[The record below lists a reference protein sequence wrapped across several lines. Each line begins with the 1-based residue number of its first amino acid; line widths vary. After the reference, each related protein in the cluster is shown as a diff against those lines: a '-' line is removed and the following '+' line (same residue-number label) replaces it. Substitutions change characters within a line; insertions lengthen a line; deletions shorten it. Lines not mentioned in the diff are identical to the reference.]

1 MKIENVKN
9 VCVVGAGN
17 MGHQIAL
24 QCALSGFKTVSTD
37 VIPAVLEKAEKFV
50 DNYLPGRVQK
60 GKLTEEAAKA
70 ARANISFTGDLS
82 VAAKDADVV
91 IEAVLERIDLKRKIF
106 ADLDKI
112 APPGAILATNSS
124 FIVSSRIADATKRPA
139 QVCNLHFFNPALVM
153 KLVEVVQGP
162 HVSDE
167 TAKCMMDF
175 CLKIDKIP
183 IHIKKEVDGFV
194 LNRIIAAINK
204 EAMWMLEMGVAS
216 AEDIDKATRIG
227 FGIRYAVLGML
238 EFIDWGGGDILY
250 HASNYLAQNIDEQR
264 FSPPDIVRR
273 NMEQGRGGLRD
284 GKGFYDYG
292 DIDVDAYRRQRL
304 GAFVRLLQHSK
315 LMPHA
320 AGDSN

>member
-1 MKIENVKN
+1 MKIEDVKN

-24 QCALSGFKTVSTD
+24 QCAISGFKVVSTD

-50 DNYLPGRVQK
+50 DSYLAGRVQK
-60 GKLTEEAAKA
+60 GKMTEDVAKA
-70 ARANISFTGDLS
+70 TRARISFTGDLK

-112 APPGAILATNSS
+112 APAGAILATNSS
-124 FIVSSRIADATKRPA
+124 FIVSSRIASATNRPA

-175 CLKIDKIP
+175 CLKIDKVP

-194 LNRIIAAINK
+194 LNRIFAVISR
-204 EAMWMLEMGVAS
+204 EALWMLEMGVAS
-216 AEDIDKATRIG
+216 YEDIDKACVYGAGHPMGPFRLNDLTGIDLTYDVCMSHFYESG
-227 FGIRYAVLGML
+227 NPADLPSPSVVKLYTQGKFGQKTGEGWYS
-238 EFIDWGGGDILY
+238 Y
-250 HASNYLAQNIDEQR
+250 
-264 FSPPDIVRR
+264 
-273 NMEQGRGGLRD
+273 
-284 GKGFYDYG
+284 K
-292 DIDVDAYRRQRL
+292 
-304 GAFVRLLQHSK
+304 K
-315 LMPHA
+315 
-320 AGDSN
+320 